1 MRTSHLLAPTLALA
15 VLASACAPRGGDS
28 AAHLVDIEH
37 RWVDALQRHGTA
49 VLDELLADSFV
60 DSTFR
65 GGIRTKR
72 EILAGPPAGGA
83 YRSVRLDEL
92 AVRRYGRGT
101 AIVTGVNVLRGPK
114 GDLVRVRFTDVFV
127 VERGRWRAVAAQE
140 TLVQQP

>member
-1 MRTSHLLAPTLALA
+1 MRTSHLLGTALALSL
-15 VLASACAPRGGDS
+15 LAGACAPRGGDS
-28 AAHLVDIEH
+28 AARLVDIEH
-37 RWVDALQRHGTA
+37 RWVDALARHDTA

-72 EILAGPPAGGA
+72 EVLAGPPAGGA
-83 YRSVRLDEL
+83 YRSIRLDEL

-101 AIVTGVNVLRGPK
+101 AVVTGVNVLRGPE
-114 GDLVRVRFTDVFV
+114 GDLARVRFTDVFV
-127 VERGRWRAVAAQE
+127 VEHGRWRAAAAQE